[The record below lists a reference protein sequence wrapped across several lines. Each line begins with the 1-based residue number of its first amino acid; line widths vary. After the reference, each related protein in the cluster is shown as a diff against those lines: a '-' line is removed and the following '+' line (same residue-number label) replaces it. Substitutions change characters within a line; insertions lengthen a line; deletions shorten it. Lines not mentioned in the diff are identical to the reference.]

1 MDSSGARLGTRETFA
16 NARLRRL
23 LLAYAGA
30 AVSEWTVWLAVL
42 VFVQEQ
48 SGSAAAGWMAL
59 ALLVPLVVAAPFAAR
74 AFAGPRPERV
84 LGLVFLGQFVA
95 LTSAAVLAVT
105 GAPLAL
111 LAIPASVAIGGVS
124 FVRPGQAVL
133 APGIVRTARELTT
146 ANLFVGYIDSGCV
159 LAGPIIA
166 TACLAVGG
174 VGAALGMCA
183 LFAAGGI
190 VAARS
195 MWADQMRANERVD
208 AEALEPEISASQTT
222 WTSQTGRRNQTAPDQ
237 IPVNPLV
244 HEEDARLSM
253 WRVIKA
259 LRGRDHVVVLLV
271 VLSMQHLLMGVMGLM
286 FVVLAVDELGMGAS
300 GAGALNVAFGVGALA
315 SGLAATLLAGRGR
328 LAPMVAASL
337 AAMAVATMVLGL
349 VVNVPVALVALA
361 VAGCGRS
368 LLDVTARMLL
378 QRSVPPHYLS
388 STFAIIEVI
397 TSVGLAIGTLYSKM
411 VVSTIGAPAGLVIFG
426 AFLVLTLMATTT
438 KMWQADRSAD
448 VPIVAVALLHT
459 MPAFAPLHPMA
470 LEAVARSSVERVF
483 EPGAVLMQ
491 QGDQG
496 DCYHAIAGGSAE
508 VSVDGRHVRSV
519 GRGDGVGEVALL
531 CDGRRTAT
539 VTAIDRTQTLE
550 IHRDLFL
557 LAVTGNEAS
566 MRAVRRKVDRL
577 DL

>member
-1 MDSSGARLGTRETFA
+1 MDSSGSRLGTRETFA

-42 VFVQEQ
+42 VFAQEQ

-95 LTSAAVLAVT
+95 LVGAAVLAVT
-105 GAPLAL
+105 GAPLVL

-124 FVRPGQAVL
+124 FVRPAQAVL

-146 ANLFVGYIDSGCV
+146 ANLFVGYVDSGCV
-159 LAGPIIA
+159 LAGPILA

-195 MWADQMRANERVD
+195 MWVDQARANERVD
-208 AEALEPEISASQTT
+208 SEVLEPQISS
-222 WTSQTGRRNQTAPDQ
+222 TSQNARRKQATHDE
-237 IPVNPLV
+237 IPVNPIA
-244 HEEDARLSM
+244 HDEDARLSM

-300 GAGALNVAFGVGALA
+300 GAGVLNVAFGVGAVA
-315 SGLAATLLAGRGR
+315 SGFAATLLAGRGR

-337 AAMAVATMVLGL
+337 AAMAVATLVLGL

-361 VAGCGRS
+361 LAGCGRS

-426 AFLVLTLMATTT
+426 AFLVVALMATTT
-438 KMWQADRSAD
+438 KVWQADRSAN
-448 VPIVAVALLHT
+448 VPVVAVALLRT

-496 DCYHAIAGGSAE
+496 DCYHAIAGGRAE
-508 VSVDGRHVRSV
+508 VSVDGRPVRSV

-531 CDGRRTAT
+531 FDGRRTAT

-566 MRAVRRKVDRL
+566 MRAVRHKVDRL